1 MKLNQPSGSNRTG
14 GFTLIE
20 LLVVIA
26 IIAILA
32 GMLLPALAR
41 SKSKAQGILC
51 MNNGNQMIKAL
62 MMYALDNQDFMPP
75 NPDDSNLTAGHNW
88 LGGSAGLGGGQ
99 EFNKDVLRDK
109 NTSLL
114 AEYMGNAVEIYKCPA
129 DKRIGTYQG
138 TDASLKGKKV
148 PAARTFAMSQA
159 VGTICSSFDG
169 GSGHGGAPRLATN
182 GPWLDGSHSNRRS
195 NPWMTYGK
203 TTDFNRPGPSSTF
216 VFVDEE
222 PASLN
227 DGGFGTSASPTV
239 RRWVDFPATFHG
251 GACGFAFADG
261 HSEVHKWKR
270 LATLEAKGPLK
281 PGQRILPGNAPTD
294 RIFTDIDWLA
304 SVSSASAR

>member
-1 MKLNQPSGSNRTG
+1 MKLVPSLRRGRAG

-51 MNNGNQMIKAL
+51 MNNGNQMIKSL

-75 NPDDSNLTAGHNW
+75 NPDDSNLTPGHNW

-99 EFNKDVLRDK
+99 EFNKDVLMDK

-114 AEYMGNAVEIYKCPA
+114 ADYMGNAVECYKCPA
-129 DKRIGTYQG
+129 DKRIGNYTG
-138 TDASLKGKKV
+138 ADPNLKGKKV

-159 VGTICSSFDG
+159 VGTICAGFDSG
-169 GSGHGGAPRLATN
+169 GGHSGPPRLSTN
-182 GPWLDGSHSNRRS
+182 GPWLDGNHSNRRN

-203 TTDFNRPGPSSTF
+203 STDFTRPGPSSTF

-227 DGGFGTSASPTV
+227 DGGFGTSASPTNK
-239 RRWVDFPATFHG
+239 RWVDFPATFHG

-261 HSEVHKWKR
+261 HSEIRKWKNIGGV
-270 LATLEAKGPLK
+270 EAKGPMK
-281 PGQRILPGNAPTD
+281 VGQRQLPSNSPANKV
-294 RIFTDIDWLA
+294 DIDWLA